1 MKRIFTLIAAL
12 MLFSGAYA
20 QAPEKMSYQAV
31 IRNSSNT
38 LVANQPIE
46 MQISILQGSPTGS
59 AVYVENQT
67 PVTNSNGLVSI
78 EIGAGTKVSGEFTAI
93 DWATGP
99 FFIKT
104 VSNVPGTQTKGP
116 KGTTSSGGTV
126 TGTSQLM
133 SVPYAM
139 YAKTSGSSLPGPAGP
154 QGEQGIAGPTGPVGP
169 AGAVGPT
176 GEQGIA
182 GPQGPAGRDGAT
194 GPAGPQGEQGLIGP
208 KGDQGVAGAQGEQGI
223 AGPTGP
229 TGAKGEQGEQ
239 GVAGPTGPV
248 GPAGAVGPT
257 GEQGIAG
264 PQGPAGRD
272 GATGPAGPQG
282 EQGPQGEKGLDAGT
296 RTAFLRDQRQSAQH
310 GGSAVLNQW
319 NTRALNI
326 LEGDNSFVE
335 LSNNRF
341 ILQPGKYTIE
351 IMAPAYA
358 TAAHQAKLKDIN
370 TGADVLIGTTGFSHP
385 SAPAISHSFI
395 QGILTVSTP
404 TTYEVQHRAGV
415 ERLFSGLGQAAN
427 FGTVE
432 IYTQIKIMKVE

>member
-1 MKRIFTLIAAL
+1 
-12 MLFSGAYA
+12 
-20 QAPEKMSYQAV
+20 
-31 IRNSSNT
+31 
-38 LVANQPIE
+38 
-46 MQISILQGSPTGS
+46 
-59 AVYVENQT
+59 
-67 PVTNSNGLVSI
+67 
-78 EIGAGTKVSGEFTAI
+78 
-93 DWATGP
+93 
-99 FFIKT
+99 
-104 VSNVPGTQTKGP
+104 
-116 KGTTSSGGTV
+116 
-126 TGTSQLM
+126 
-133 SVPYAM
+133 
-139 YAKTSGSSLPGPAGP
+139 
-154 QGEQGIAGPTGPVGP
+154 
-169 AGAVGPT
+169 T